1 MKLLSQGWHDAI
13 IEFQLRCLLWVNFAM
28 NGTIKI
34 EKLSKTYKLW
44 NSPGEVLVFGI
55 LHNLRRLL
63 SSFAPRLARLCVKQ
77 IERLG
82 TNFKALEDVT
92 FDVAAGECFGVIGK
106 NGSGKSTLLQ
116 ILTGVMR
123 PSDGSVQ
130 VNGRVGALLELGSG
144 FNPEFTGREN
154 VHFVCTLNNISSE
167 ESDRLFDSIVQFAD
181 IGEFIDQPVMTYSS
195 GMMLRL
201 AFAVQTAVRPDILI
215 IDEALGVGDLKFRNK
230 CMERIRLLSEAGTT
244 IIAVSHDLG
253 TMQLIC
259 HRVMWLDKGTV
270 RSIGD
275 PVEVCQNYFAETE
288 GSMIK
293 AETLFERRMPSQ
305 QNTGLALFRSFQI
318 PGRSFQ
324 SRNSFQI
331 WDDILFSFEL
341 EALESLDEIVFT
353 VSVYQKGGCWLVGQG
368 SREAGVIW
376 PAAKKGQI
384 VSGQWIIRNCCFG
397 PGDYVVALAAY
408 SKDLKVCYA
417 LTDLVAEFQIRSDFP
432 TWGMIVHPSSW
443 VITTNS
449 SLTSEAR
456 EVAKI

>member
-1 MKLLSQGWHDAI
+1 
-13 IEFQLRCLLWVNFAM
+13 M
-28 NGTIKI
+28 NGTVKI

-55 LHNLRRLL
+55 LQNLRRILRPV
-63 SSFAPRLARLCVKQ
+63 APRLARLCLKW
-77 IERLG
+77 IEKLG
-82 TNFKALEDVT
+82 INFIALENVT
-92 FDVAAGECFGVIGK
+92 LEVATGECFGIIGK
-106 NGSGKSTLLQ
+106 NGSGKSTLLK
-116 ILTGVMR
+116 ILTGVMQ
-123 PSDGSVQ
+123 PSDGSVA
-130 VNGRVGALLELGSG
+130 VGGRVGALLELGSG

-154 VHFVCTLNNISSE
+154 VHFVCTLNNVSRAESS
-167 ESDRLFDSIVQFAD
+167 RLFDSIVQFAD

-230 CMERIRLLSEAGTT
+230 CMERIRLLGEAGTT
-244 IIAVSHDLG
+244 IIVVSHDLG
-253 TMQLIC
+253 TIQLIC
-259 HRVMWLDKGTV
+259 HRVMWLDKGKV

-288 GSMIK
+288 G
-293 AETLFERRMPSQ
+293 TLINSESPFERELPSQ

-318 PGRSFQ
+318 SGRSFQ
-324 SRNSFQI
+324 SRSSFLI
-331 WDDILFSFEL
+331 GDDIPLSFEL

-376 PAAKKGQI
+376 PAAEKGQI

-408 SKDLKVCYA
+408 SKDIKVCYA
-417 LTDLVAEFQIRSDFP
+417 LTDLVVEFQDSLKLSNLGDDRSSIKLGDHHKFARKLEG
-432 TWGMIVHPSSW
+432 TYRMA
-443 VITTNS
+443 TT
-449 SLTSEAR
+449 
-456 EVAKI
+456 

>member
-1 MKLLSQGWHDAI
+1 
-13 IEFQLRCLLWVNFAM
+13 
-28 NGTIKI
+28 
-34 EKLSKTYKLW
+34 
-44 NSPGEVLVFGI
+44 
-55 LHNLRRLL
+55 
-63 SSFAPRLARLCVKQ
+63 
-77 IERLG
+77 
-82 TNFKALEDVT
+82 
-92 FDVAAGECFGVIGK
+92 VAVG
-106 NGSGKSTLLQ
+106 
-116 ILTGVMR
+116 
-123 PSDGSVQ
+123 
-130 VNGRVGALLELGSG
+130 GRVGALLELGSG

-154 VHFVCTLNNISSE
+154 VHFVCTLNNVSRAESS
-167 ESDRLFDSIVQFAD
+167 RLFDSIVQFAD

-230 CMERIRLLSEAGTT
+230 CMERIRLLGEAGTT
-244 IIAVSHDLG
+244 IIVVSHDLG
-253 TMQLIC
+253 TIQLIC
-259 HRVMWLDKGTV
+259 HRVMWLDKGKV

-288 GSMIK
+288 G
-293 AETLFERRMPSQ
+293 TLINSESPFERELPSQ

-318 PGRSFQ
+318 SGRSFQ
-324 SRNSFQI
+324 SRSSFLI
-331 WDDILFSFEL
+331 GDDIPLSFEL

-376 PAAKKGQI
+376 PAAEKGQI

-408 SKDLKVCYA
+408 SKDIKVCYA
-417 LTDLVAEFQIRSDFP
+417 LTDLVVEFKIRSNFP
-432 TWGMIVHPSSW
+432 TWGMIVHPSNW

-449 SLTSEAR
+449 HANLKAHTEWR
-456 EVAKI
+456 PPEPAKTL

>member
-1 MKLLSQGWHDAI
+1 MELTRRGPG
-13 IEFQLRCLLWVNFAM
+13 LRDSAKRASL
-28 NGTIKI
+28 GG
-34 EKLSKTYKLW
+34 
-44 NSPGEVLVFGI
+44 P
-55 LHNLRRLL
+55 
-63 SSFAPRLARLCVKQ
+63 FAPRLAQFCLKQ
-77 IERLG
+77 IEKLG
-82 TNFKALEDVT
+82 TDFRALENVS
-92 FDVAAGECFGVIGK
+92 VEVGAGESFGIIGK

-116 ILTGVMR
+116 ILTEVMQ
-123 PSDGSVQ
+123 PSDGKVT
-130 VNGRVGALLELGSG
+130 VDGRVGALLELGSG

-154 VHFVCTLNNISSE
+154 VHFVCTLNNVSRE
-167 ESDRLFDSIVQFAD
+167 ESDRLFSSIVQFAD

-244 IIAVSHDLG
+244 IVVVSHDLG

-259 HRVMWLDKGTV
+259 HRVMWLDKGEV
-270 RSIGD
+270 RSIGN

-288 GSMIK
+288 GSLIK
-293 AETLFERRMPSQ
+293 TETPIEHLLPSQ

-318 PGRSFQ
+318 SGRSFQ
-324 SRNSFQI
+324 SRNSFEFG
-331 WDDILFSFEL
+331 DDIPFSFEL
-341 EALESLDEIVFT
+341 EALENLDEMVFT

-368 SREAGVIW
+368 SREAGVTW
-376 PAAKKGQI
+376 PATKKGQI

-417 LTDLVAEFQIRSDFP
+417 LTDLVAEFQLRSDFP

-443 VITTNS
+443 LITTS
-449 SLTSEAR
+449 SSANLEPHRMAST
-456 EVAKI
+456 

>member
-1 MKLLSQGWHDAI
+1 
-13 IEFQLRCLLWVNFAM
+13 M
-28 NGTIKI
+28 NGTVKI

-44 NSPGEVLVFGI
+44 NSPGEVLVFA
-55 LHNLRRLL
+55 LLQNLRRLL
-63 SSFAPRLARLCVKQ
+63 SPFAAQLARLCFRQ
-77 IERLG
+77 IEKLG

-92 FDVAAGECFGVIGK
+92 LDVVAGECFGIIGK

-116 ILTGVMR
+116 ILTGVMQ
-123 PSDGSVQ
+123 PSDGSVV

-154 VHFVCTLNNISSE
+154 VHFVCTLNHVSRE
-167 ESDRLFDSIVQFAD
+167 ESGRLFDSIVQFAD

-201 AFAVQTAVRPDILI
+201 AFAVQTAVRPDVLI

-230 CMERIRLLSEAGTT
+230 CMERIRLLGEAGTT
-244 IIAVSHDLG
+244 IIVVSHDLG
-253 TMQLIC
+253 TIQLIC
-259 HRVMWLDKGTV
+259 HRVMWLDKGKV

-288 GSMIK
+288 GVLITT
-293 AETLFERRMPSQ
+293 ETPIGARLPSQ
-305 QNTGLALFRSFQI
+305 QSTGLALFRSFQI
-318 PGRSFQ
+318 AGRPFQ
-324 SRNSFQI
+324 SRNSFALG
-331 WDDILFSFEL
+331 DDIPFGFEL
-341 EALESLDEIVFT
+341 EALEDLDEMVFT

-368 SREAGVIW
+368 SREAGVVW

-384 VSGQWIIRNCCFG
+384 VSGQWIIRNNCFG
-397 PGDYVVALAAY
+397 PGDYAVALGAY
-408 SKDLKVCYA
+408 SKDVKVCYG
-417 LTDLVAEFQIRSDFP
+417 LTDLAVEFQVRSDFP

-449 SLTSEAR
+449 SSHAETR
-456 EVAKI
+456 GMAKV